1 MLLGNV
7 VFWFFQV
14 IKQPGQ
20 MGGEFEA
27 RLIAPG
33 RVLAERLLRDCIQ
46 RHGNIG
52 ALIGKRRRLFIQY
65 LVDQG
70 LEIIG
75 RERRPAGQQFI
86 QHHAQRIQ
94 IGLAGDLFF
103 PELFGRHIARRTQ
116 HVARFRGI
124 LLGLDLGDAEI
135 PDLDILIGRKQDV

>member
-1 MLLGNV
+1 M
-7 VFWFFQV
+7 

-33 RVLAERLLRDCIQ
+33 HILAQRLLRDRIQ

-52 ALIGKRRRLFIQY
+52 AVIGERRRGLIQY

-70 LEIIG
+70 REIIG
-75 RERRPAGQQFI
+75 RERRPADQQFI

-94 IGLAGDLFF
+94 IGLAGDLFL

-116 HVARFRGI
+116 HVARLRGI

-135 PDLDILIGRKQDV
+135 PDLDILIGRKQDI